1 MEYSTP
7 LCFSLVTMLMI
18 WVIIQEPNDHC
29 CYINEVVEP
38 LEVVFIGHTILA
50 KRVDV
55 GFGFTEGQGKKLLVF
70 EAKFHCLDYF

>member
-18 WVIIQEPNDHC
+18 CVIIQAPNDHC

-38 LEVVFIGHTILA
+38 LEVVFIGHTLLA
-50 KRVDV
+50 EFIDV
-55 GFGFTEGQGKKLLVF
+55 GSGLI
-70 EAKFHCLDYF
+70 